1 MIATVRHFAD
11 SSIRAMK
18 KAPLVV
24 KGNIYIYIYGI
35 ILPSYLG
42 DYSKPLT
49 LKKQQV

>member
-24 KGNIYIYIYGI
+24 KGNIYIYGI